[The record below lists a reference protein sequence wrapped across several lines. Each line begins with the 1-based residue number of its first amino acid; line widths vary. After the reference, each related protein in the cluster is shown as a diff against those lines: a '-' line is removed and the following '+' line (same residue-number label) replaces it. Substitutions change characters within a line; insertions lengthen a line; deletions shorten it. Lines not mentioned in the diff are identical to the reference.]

1 MIIKFSKWSIL
12 PAAVLLV
19 GTVALAQDTSTPST
33 TTTPSS
39 TPAPQPTVR
48 QRKENQQ
55 DRIANGVKSGQLTAG
70 ETANLE
76 TKEAAIN
83 GETRADRAA
92 NGGKLT
98 QAEKQQI
105 NGQQN
110 QLSKQIYNDKH
121 NANTAQYGN
130 NKVGQRRENQQDRIA
145 QGIKSGQ
152 LTAGETAKLENQQK
166 GINQQVAA
174 DRASERRQAHAGRET
189 ASQQGTEC
197 RFQEYLQPEAQRT
210 DAAANE
216 EISASR
222 NVAYE
227 RLGVAGALLFFLR
240 PSTQQVGRD

>member
-1 MIIKFSKWSIL
+1 MIIKFSRWSTL
-12 PAAVLLV
+12 PAAVLLL
-19 GTVALAQDTSTPST
+19 GTVTLAQDTTTPST

-39 TPAPQPTVR
+39 TPAPQPTVG

-55 DRIANGVKSGQLTAG
+55 DRIAQGVKSGQLTAG

-98 QAEKQQI
+98 PAEKQQI

-121 NANTAQYGN
+121 NATTAQYGN

-174 DRASERRQAHAGRET
+174 DRR
-189 ASQQGTEC
+189 
-197 RFQEYLQPEAQRT
+197 
-210 DAAANE
+210 ANGGKLTPGE
-216 EISASR
+216 K
-222 NVAYE
+222 
-227 RLGVAGALLFFLR
+227 
-240 PSTQQVGRD
+240 QQVNKEQNAASKNIYNKKHNARTQPQTKK

>member
-1 MIIKFSKWSIL
+1 MSFQWTKWSL
-12 PAAVLLV
+12 VPVVVLAA
-19 GTVALAQDTSTPST
+19 GTVAFAQDQSPT
-33 TTTPSS
+33 TD
-39 TPAPQPTVR
+39 PQPKTEVG

-55 DRIANGVKSGQLTAG
+55 DRISQGVKSGQLTAG

-83 GETRADRAA
+83 GETKADRAA

-98 QAEKQQI
+98 AAEKQQI
-105 NGQQN
+105 NKQQN

-166 GINQQVAA
+166 GINQQVKA
-174 DRASERRQAHAGRET
+174 DRAANGGQLTAGEKQQINKEQNAASKNIHNKKHNANTQA
-189 ASQQGTEC
+189 GTKK
-197 RFQEYLQPEAQRT
+197 
-210 DAAANE
+210 
-216 EISASR
+216 
-222 NVAYE
+222 
-227 RLGVAGALLFFLR
+227 
-240 PSTQQVGRD
+240 

>member
-1 MIIKFSKWSIL
+1 MKRSWLKCGIVSL
-12 PAAVLLV
+12 A
-19 GTVALAQDTSTPST
+19 VALAGAASGTALLAQSPSSS
-33 TTTPSS
+33 TPSS
-39 TPAPQPTVR
+39 TPSDPSVA

-83 GETRADRAA
+83 GETKADRAA

-98 QAEKQQI
+98 AAEKSKI

-110 QLSKQIYNDKH
+110 QLSKQIYQEKH

-152 LTAGETAKLENQQK
+152 LTAGETAKLENQQR
-166 GINQQVAA
+166 GINKQVSA
-174 DRASERRQAHAGRET
+174 DRKANGGTLTAGEKKQINHEQNGASKNIYQKKH
-189 ASQQGTEC
+189 
-197 RFQEYLQPEAQRT
+197 
-210 DAAANE
+210 
-216 EISASR
+216 
-222 NVAYE
+222 NVA
-227 RLGVAGALLFFLR
+227 
-240 PSTQQVGRD
+240 TQGGTKK